1 MRVVNAAPQLRI
13 GSVTSALALLTTLGI
28 GLGGSDAAASD
39 QHRSSTALLSILNA
53 VSDDASFASVDVYA
67 DRELIA
73 QDLQP
78 GDLDEAQLKPGR
90 YDITVVPAGSPRREG
105 DLLSADTMIRL
116 TAGQN
121 RTMALHLSPR
131 GSVTSTV
138 FTNRTRTVGR
148 DMSQLTFRHIARA
161 PDVDVRTRGSVLM
174 DSVSNGQQADEG
186 LRSGTYRIRVVRE
199 GSRNKVLPASNH
211 RLYNAPGRQ
220 DMGENRIVYLWG
232 SSPDDS
238 LALAVQEIELDLN

>member
-1 MRVVNAAPQLRI
+1 MRFMNTTPRLRT
-13 GSVTSALALLTTLGI
+13 GTVAGALALLTALAI
-28 GLGGSDAAASD
+28 GLSASSAAASD
-39 QHRSSTALLSILNA
+39 QRRSSTALLSILNA
-53 VSDDASFASVDVYA
+53 VSDDPSFASVDVYA

-78 GDLDEAQLKPGR
+78 GDLNESRLKPGR
-90 YDITVVPAGSPRREG
+90 YDITVVPAGSPRRERA
-105 DLLSADTMIRL
+105 LLTADTMIRL

-121 RTMALHLSPR
+121 RTLALHLSPR
-131 GSVTSTV
+131 GSATSTV
-138 FTNRTRTVGR
+138 FTNRTQTVGR
-148 DMSQLTFRHIARA
+148 DMSQLTFRHIAQA

-186 LRSGTYRIRVVRE
+186 LRSGTYRIRIVRE
-199 GSRNKVLPASNH
+199 GSRSKVLPASNH

-220 DMGENRIVYLWG
+220 DMGDNRIVYLWG